1 MLLFIIGFLEGAGK
15 EESHG
20 SASSKSSRGSLQ
32 STTFFFFNQLPV
44 CPNSPFHIFFSISL
58 PVTLFLSPFLLSL
71 PLFVF
76 VQPHVDPSLLTTSR

>member
-32 STTFFFFNQLPV
+32 SPTFFFNQLPV
-44 CPNSPFHIFFSISL
+44 CPNSPFPIFVSMSL

-71 PLFVF
+71 PLFLF